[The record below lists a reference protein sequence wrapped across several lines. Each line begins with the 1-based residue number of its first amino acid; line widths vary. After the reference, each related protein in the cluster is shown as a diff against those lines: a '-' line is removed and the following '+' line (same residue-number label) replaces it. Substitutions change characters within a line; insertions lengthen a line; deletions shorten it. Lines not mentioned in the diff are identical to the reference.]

1 MGGFAEHG
9 GIFGCLRSDQVAK
22 ISDSSSV
29 VERKAGEKLFQRG
42 DQADFFFVVL
52 KGQVNL
58 LFKADG
64 KEVVVDKVLENG
76 ICGLSAAMNM
86 QDYYLTGEC
95 AEDTKVVR
103 IKYEALNR
111 LMEDDLRT
119 GFTIQK
125 TISEAYFKRYV
136 NSMKKMKSLFKAT
149 HSKMGLM
156 TEEKWSHANFM

>member
-1 MGGFAEHG
+1 MGGFAEHN

-95 AEDTKVVR
+95 TEETKVVR

-111 LMEDDLRT
+111 LMEEDLRT
-119 GFTIQK
+119 GYTIQK
-125 TISEAYFKRYV
+125 TISIGDLLELI
-136 NSMKKMKSLFKAT
+136 KSLN
-149 HSKMGLM
+149 
-156 TEEKWSHANFM
+156 E